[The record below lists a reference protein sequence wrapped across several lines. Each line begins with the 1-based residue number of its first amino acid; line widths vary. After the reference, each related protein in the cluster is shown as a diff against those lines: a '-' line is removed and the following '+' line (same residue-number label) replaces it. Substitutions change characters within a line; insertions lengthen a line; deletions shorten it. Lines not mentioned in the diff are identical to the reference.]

1 MKFFLIY
8 CLILC
13 GLTSTAQIGVNTT
26 TPQGTLDVVTTNN
39 TGLILPRVDSI
50 KNVTDGVGGPPLNG
64 TTVYDVS
71 RSATCFYQ
79 NDSWTCID
87 RDASGNPI
95 LVDVSATF
103 DNCAYIKASNTD
115 AGDFFGT
122 SVALSDDG
130 NTLAV
135 GAFFEENFFSGIN
148 GDQSNNGALNSGA
161 VYVFTR
167 TGDVWSQ
174 EAYVKASN
182 TGAGDFFGRTV
193 SLSGDGNT
201 LAVGAVLEDSNAVG
215 VNGDQTNNSFQNSGA
230 VYVFRRD
237 AGVWTQEAYVKSS
250 NTEANDDF
258 GRFFSLSGDGG
269 TLVVGA
275 PLEDSNS
282 VGINGDQIDN
292 SSQNSGAVY
301 VFTRVGGIWSQE
313 AYLKASNVGVSD
325 GFGSSL
331 SLSNDGSLLAVGA
344 RNEDSNSAG
353 INGDESNNSS
363 QNSGA
368 VYVFTRV
375 GGVWSQEAYIK
386 ALNPGVDDFFG
397 RSISLSGDGNT
408 LAVGAEREDSNATGV
423 DGDQADNSASNS
435 GAVYVFAR
443 AGGVWSQE
451 AYVKA
456 SNTESGD
463 GFGFSVSL
471 SDDGNKL
478 AVGAPDEDSN
488 TTVINGDEADNS
500 AVDSGA
506 AYVFSKAGGVWC
518 QVAYVKASNT
528 ESVDLFGRTV
538 SLSGSGITL
547 AVGAPEEDSNAVGVN
562 GDQTNNSALDSGAV
576 FVCDH

>member
-8 CLILC
+8 CLIFC

-193 SLSGDGNT
+193 SLSG
-201 LAVGAVLEDSNAVG
+201 
-215 VNGDQTNNSFQNSGA
+215 
-230 VYVFRRD
+230 
-237 AGVWTQEAYVKSS
+237 
-250 NTEANDDF
+250 
-258 GRFFSLSGDGG
+258 
-269 TLVVGA
+269 
-275 PLEDSNS
+275 
-282 VGINGDQIDN
+282 
-292 SSQNSGAVY
+292 
-301 VFTRVGGIWSQE
+301 
-313 AYLKASNVGVSD
+313 
-325 GFGSSL
+325 
-331 SLSNDGSLLAVGA
+331 
-344 RNEDSNSAG
+344 
-353 INGDESNNSS
+353 
-363 QNSGA
+363 
-368 VYVFTRV
+368 
-375 GGVWSQEAYIK
+375 
-386 ALNPGVDDFFG
+386 
-397 RSISLSGDGNT
+397 
-408 LAVGAEREDSNATGV
+408 
-423 DGDQADNSASNS
+423 
-435 GAVYVFAR
+435 
-443 AGGVWSQE
+443 
-451 AYVKA
+451 
-456 SNTESGD
+456 
-463 GFGFSVSL
+463 
-471 SDDGNKL
+471 
-478 AVGAPDEDSN
+478 
-488 TTVINGDEADNS
+488 
-500 AVDSGA
+500 
-506 AYVFSKAGGVWC
+506 
-518 QVAYVKASNT
+518 
-528 ESVDLFGRTV
+528 
-538 SLSGSGITL
+538 SGITL